1 MARWYNECMN
11 LQDQNQPAVKTGPA
25 ADIPFD
31 FDKAVARARQ
41 DYPAETRNI
50 TFIDIDR
57 PDAQTQYAAWMAQ
70 LSPKAQARAKTCGV
84 PKLEPDTGD
93 FAMGFEGKVVVAVH
107 GQSAVSQR
115 VPEIPPG
122 RWSQY
127 VFDHELGHAVV
138 KGGMYNGILN
148 PPPNFK
154 ESIADSFAVLRGLR
168 NGTLER
174 SEIRILADHRM
185 EDFMKRQGLPQ
196 QHLTTMALDAL
207 VINPKQTDFTSLS
220 HAEIKSVAHAHAKAF
235 SNDNK
240 TNLALIT
247 SKFCWDGEK
256 SDVEKL
262 HTHVKRLTD
271 LAEQAPA
278 DSSRFYIALRALKTP
293 LAEKAVSHYIS
304 ADAWQEKL
312 QKLESRAPNRDVGAV
327 AAAQKPAV
335 SAATAATDIVARV
348 KQHFTKLRI

>member
-1 MARWYNECMN
+1 M
-11 LQDQNQPAVKTGPA
+11 QDQKSTAGSRTG
-25 ADIPFD
+25 DIPFD
-31 FDKAVARARQ
+31 FDRAVQRARQ

-57 PDAQTQYAAWMAQ
+57 PDAQQQYAGWLAQ
-70 LSPKAQARAKTCGV
+70 LSPKARVRATQCGV
-84 PKLEPDTGD
+84 PKLESDTGA

-107 GQSAVSQR
+107 GQQPQSWR
-115 VPEIPPG
+115 VPEIPQG
-122 RWSQY
+122 RWMQY

-168 NGTLER
+168 NGTLQRE
-174 SEIRILADHRM
+174 EIRILADHRM
-185 EDFMKRQGLPQ
+185 EDFMRRQGLPQ

-207 VINPKQTDFTSLS
+207 VINPKQTDFMSLS

-235 SNDNK
+235 SNDSK
-240 TNLALIT
+240 TNLALIS

-304 ADAWQEKL
+304 AEAWQEKL
-312 QKLESRAPNRDVGAV
+312 QKLESRAPHRDVGAV

-335 SAATAATDIVARV
+335 TAETAAAGIVARV